1 MIQCLGKIPSN
12 VQSAV
17 YHYFGGTTPVLGHFR
32 VGSAFFDNPRIAGFL
47 LTGVALPSTM
57 MFDFPSVKL
66 LSEFIESGMRES
78 HEKSQAGASA
88 GGAAA
93 SQGEDTYRATGPTK
107 GLSCDLVYKYVFSN
121 RWNCGVCVVFF
132 QVKYD
137 ELDKNIVLFG
147 GSCDIFFWEG

>member
-17 YHYFGGTTPVLGHFR
+17 YHYFGGTSLRPFSGRLCLFWQPPDSWISSDRSGLAIHHDVWLPFRKAPVR
-32 VGSAFFDNPRIAGFL
+32 VHRKRHARKPR
-47 LTGVALPSTM
+47 
-57 MFDFPSVKL
+57 
-66 LSEFIESGMRES
+66 E
-78 HEKSQAGASA
+78 SQAGASA